1 MKARNDIGSRQKFR
15 AKLDL
20 GAGGNF
26 EFRAKINEIHTQFG
40 GFETDLETSTS
51 DVTCRSSAFG

>member
-1 MKARNDIGSRQKFR
+1 MVSLTVTTEVQYEGAKRNDIGSRQNFR

-20 GAGGNF
+20 GAGGDF

-40 GFETDLETSTS
+40 GFETDI
-51 DVTCRSSAFG
+51 RS